1 MNSLIDL
8 ALSRSR
14 LVLAA
19 LVLLLLAGWVT
30 WLEIPKEAEPDVR
43 IPIIYVS
50 MVHQGISP
58 EDAER
63 LLVRPME
70 QELRGVEG
78 IKEMRATAYEGGAFV
93 LLEFE
98 AGFNAAKALSD
109 VREKVD
115 IAKPELPTETEEPVV
130 HEVNLSLFPVL
141 VVTISGEAGER
152 ALLRLA
158 RDLRDRIES
167 VPEVLEA
174 RIVGT
179 RDELVEVLIDPIR
192 VESYGLSADQVIQQV
207 TRSNQIIAAGSLDT
221 GQGRFA
227 VKLPGLFA
235 RVADILD
242 LPLIVDGDRAV
253 RVRDVAEV
261 RRTFKDREAYARV
274 DGAPTV
280 VLEVSKRTGTNI
292 IETIERVRAVVEAE
306 RANWPAGIKVG
317 YSQDKSETIRQMLG
331 DLENNLAVAV
341 VLVLVIVLATLG
353 WRTTTLVAV
362 AVPGSFLAGILMLA
376 GMGLTVNIVVL
387 FGLIFAAGNVVDG
400 AIVVTEYADARMAE
414 GMPRREAYSLAA
426 RRMAWPIISSTA
438 TQLAAFLPLLFWPG
452 VVGEFMKFLPIS
464 QFVTMAAAL
473 MMALVF
479 VPALG
484 ALFGKAGGGTASSD
498 AVKAIEAHDLSRQR
512 GFTGAYVRVLDRAL
526 RRPGSVL
533 LAAAAL
539 LVAVVMLYGAFGK
552 GVEFF
557 PKIEPDRAL
566 VLIQAR
572 GNLSVREQD
581 ALVREVEAAVLELQ
595 HEKGEFASIYTRSG
609 KQQQQGGMDL
619 PEDSIGT
626 IQLEFADW
634 QMRRKADAIL
644 ADIVAR
650 TRDLAGIR
658 LEARREEGGPP
669 VGKPIHIQIGARDPE
684 LIPPVVER
692 VRRHLDSMTGVRNI
706 EDTRPLP
713 GIQWE
718 LEIDRVQA
726 AKFGADVTAVG
737 NVLKL
742 VTNGLKVTE
751 YRPSDS
757 DEEIDISIRYPTEF
771 RTLEQL
777 DRIRVQ
783 TEQGLVPISNFVRR
797 SAKPKTGRIE
807 RVDQRRVMAVKAD
820 VEPGVLADAK
830 MAEIRDWLATQDID
844 RSVEFRFKGEDEEQ
858 KKAAD
863 FLSKAFGGAVFL
875 IFLILLAQFNSFYNT
890 ALILSAV
897 VMSTFGVLIGLLIA
911 GQPFGIVMSGIGV
924 VALAGIVVANN
935 IVLIDTYDQVR
946 KDGHAPR
953 EAILITGAE
962 RLRPVLLTALNN
974 VLGLLPLMFGINI
987 DMIGR
992 AVTVDAPS
1000 SQWWIQLSQAIV
1012 YGLGFAT
1019 VLTLVLTP
1027 CALMLRENAAA
1038 TLRRW
1043 LGRTPTP
1050 VPEPVT
1056 DAAPIEPRPADWW
1069 RKGRQAHG
1077 KGRK

>member
-1 MNSLIDL
+1 MNALIGA

-14 LVLAA
+14 LVLAG
-19 LVLLLLAGWVT
+19 LILLLLAGWIA
-30 WLEIPKEAEPDVR
+30 WNEIPKEAEPDVR

-50 MVHQGISP
+50 MIHQGISP
-58 EDAER
+58 EDSER

-70 QELRGVEG
+70 QELRSVEG
-78 IKEMRATAYEGGAFV
+78 IKEMRATAFEGGGSV
-93 LLEFE
+93 VLEFE
-98 AGFNAAKALSD
+98 AGFNAAKALAD

-115 IAKPELPTETEEPVV
+115 LAKPELPNETEEPTV

-141 VVTISGEAGER
+141 VVTISGEVGER
-152 ALLRLA
+152 SLLRLA
-158 RDLRDRIES
+158 RDLRDRIENL
-167 VPEVLEA
+167 PAVLEA
-174 RIVGT
+174 KIVGN
-179 RDELVEVLIDPIR
+179 REELVEVLIDPVR
-192 VESYGLSADQVIQQV
+192 AEGYGLSADAIIQTV
-207 TRSNQIIAAGSLDT
+207 TRSNQIIAAGSLDV

-235 RVADILD
+235 RVTDILD
-242 LPLIVDGDRAV
+242 LPLVVDGDRAV

-261 RRTFKDREAYARV
+261 RRTFKDRETYARV
-274 DGAPTV
+274 DGTSAI

-292 IETIERVRAVVEAE
+292 IDTIERVRAVVEAE
-306 RANWPAGIKVG
+306 RSSWPAGIKVG

-331 DLENNLAVAV
+331 DLENNLTVAV

-362 AVPGSFLAGILMLA
+362 AVPGSFLAGILMLS

-414 GMPRREAYSLAA
+414 GMHRREAYGLAA

-452 VVGEFMKFLPIS
+452 VVGEFMKYLPIS
-464 QFVTMAAAL
+464 QFVTMLAAL

-484 ALFGKAGGGTASSD
+484 ALFGKPGGGTASSD

-512 GFTGAYVRVLDRAL
+512 GFTGLYVRVLDGAL
-526 RRPGSVL
+526 RRPATVLLGATVL
-533 LAAAAL
+533 LAG
-539 LVAVVMLYGAFGK
+539 VVVLYGAFGK

-557 PKIEPDRAL
+557 PKVEPDRAMVL
-566 VLIQAR
+566 VQAR
-572 GNLSVREQD
+572 GNLAVREQD
-581 ALVREVEAAVLELQ
+581 ELVREVEARVLELQ
-595 HEKGEFASIYTRSG
+595 RDKGEFASLYTRSG
-609 KQQQQGGMDL
+609 KQNQQAGMDL
-619 PEDSIGT
+619 PEDTIGT
-626 IQLEFADW
+626 IQLEFGDW
-634 QMRRKADAIL
+634 QARRRAEAIMADIL
-644 ADIVAR
+644 ARAG
-650 TRDLAGIR
+650 DLAGIR
-658 LEARREEGGPP
+658 LEVRKEEGGPP
-669 VGKPIHIQIGARDPE
+669 VGKPVHVQIGARDPD
-684 LIPPVVER
+684 LIPPVVDR
-692 VRRHLDSMTGVRNI
+692 LRRYVDQMEGLRNI

-718 LEIDRVQA
+718 FAIDRTQA

-751 YRPSDS
+751 YRPADS
-757 DEEIDISIRYPTEF
+757 DEEVDISIRYPAEY

-783 TEQGLVPISNFVRR
+783 TEMGLVPISNFVKR
-797 SAKPKTGRIE
+797 SAMPKTGQIQRI
-807 RVDQRRVMAVKAD
+807 DQRRIMTVKAD
-820 VEPGVLADAK
+820 VAPGVLADGK
-830 MAEIRDWLATQDID
+830 IEEIRAWLAAQEFDPRI
-844 RSVEFRFKGEDEEQ
+844 EFRFKGEDEEQ
-858 KKAAD
+858 KKAAA

-897 VMSTFGVLIGLLIA
+897 VMSTFGVLIGLLVA

-935 IVLIDTYDQVR
+935 IVLIDTYAQLR
-946 KDGHAPR
+946 KSNHAPR

-974 VLGLLPLMFGINI
+974 VLGLMPLMFGINI

-992 AVTVDAPS
+992 AVTIDAPS
-1000 SQWWIQLSQAIV
+1000 SQWWVQLSQAIV

-1019 VLTLVLTP
+1019 VLTLILTP
-1027 CALMLRENAAA
+1027 CALMMRENVAAR
-1038 TLRRW
+1038 LRARFGW
-1043 LGRTPTP
+1043 EEAPARTPANDEAP
-1050 VPEPVT
+1050 GQPAPE
-1056 DAAPIEPRPADWW
+1056 W
-1069 RKGRQAHG
+1069 RSKARRNRERGRL
-1077 KGRK
+1077 